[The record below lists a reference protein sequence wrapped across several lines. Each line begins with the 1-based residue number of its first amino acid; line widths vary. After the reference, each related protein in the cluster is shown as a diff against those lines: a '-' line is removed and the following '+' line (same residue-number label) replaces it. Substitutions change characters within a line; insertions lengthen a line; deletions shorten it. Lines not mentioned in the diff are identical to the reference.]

1 MPVGGTATETVANN
15 RARTSVEVAAFLPFR
30 RRIMSSRAS
39 LLAERALFGTGLVFV
54 SAWLAIAAYGTIA
67 SSFALWEFD
76 RAVAASAGAAQAS
89 TPSTGDEPEFTLWDS
104 KRVAAYKQSLIG
116 WKTAPLAVMRME
128 RLGLRVP
135 IFEGTGDAQLNR
147 GAGWIEGTA
156 RPTDQGNIGVAGHR
170 DGFFRPLKDA
180 KVGDR
185 IELQTS
191 QTTTVYVVDE
201 ITIVTPQDVHV
212 LQPRARPSLTLVTC
226 YPFYFVGSA
235 PQRYIVHA
243 SVVDRAQSDVIN
255 AHVGA
260 IAVRNPEDS
269 K

>member
-1 MPVGGTATETVANN
+1 
-15 RARTSVEVAAFLPFR
+15 
-30 RRIMSSRAS
+30 MSSRAS
-39 LLAERALFGTGLVFV
+39 LLAERALFGTGLAFV
-54 SAWLAIAAYGTIA
+54 SAWLVIAAYGTIA
-67 SSFALWEFD
+67 SSLALRQFD
-76 RAVAASAGAAQAS
+76 RAVEASSRDSQAADRFTNDQ
-89 TPSTGDEPEFTLWDS
+89 PEFSLWDPT
-104 KRVAAYKQSLIG
+104 RIAAYKQSLIG

-128 RLGLRVP
+128 RLGMRVP

-156 RPTDQGNIGVAGHR
+156 RPADHGNIGVAGHR

-185 IELQTS
+185 IELQTT
-191 QTTTVYVVDE
+191 QTTTLYVVDE
-201 ITIVTPQDVHV
+201 IAIVTPQDVHV

-255 AHVGA
+255 AHVGVL
-260 IAVRNPEDS
+260 AVRNPEDR

>member
-1 MPVGGTATETVANN
+1 MP
-15 RARTSVEVAAFLPFR
+15 
-30 RRIMSSRAS
+30 SRAS
-39 LLAERALFGTGLVFV
+39 LLAERVLFGIGLVFV
-54 SAWLAIAAYGTIA
+54 SAWLALATYGTIA
-67 SSFALWEFD
+67 SSLALGEFD
-76 RAVAASAGAAQAS
+76 RAVAASAGESQAAV
-89 TPSTGDEPEFTLWDS
+89 PSTSDEPAFSLWDP
-104 KRVAAYKQSLIG
+104 RRIAAYKQSLIG

-156 RPTDQGNIGVAGHR
+156 RPADQGNIGIAGHR

-185 IELQTS
+185 IELQTH
-191 QTTTVYVVDE
+191 QTTPVYVVDDT
-201 ITIVTPQDVHV
+201 TIVTPQDVHV

-243 SVVDRAQSDVIN
+243 SVVDRAQSDATN

-260 IAVRNPEDS
+260 IASRNPEDR